1 MRLQCS
7 FWGASQA
14 KGPMCGN
21 YKQLVRWAGP
31 IWQPHGEGWPSAG
44 SRKLP
49 ASIRDAGS
57 LKYGRGL
64 GLSYEANNPKFEEN
78 LASNIYFCKMRRGY
92 KKTPEGPCGS
102 DLSLALNCFPWRHGV
117 WDLGRMWGAGAGS
130 GQRMEGTGL
139 GHGVSFR
146 RSHWALFSLGF
157 LISVALL
164 LPGL

>member
-1 MRLQCS
+1 MLFLGCRPS
-7 FWGASQA
+7 
-14 KGPMCGN
+14 KGPD
-21 YKQLVRWAGP
+21 VRELQAVGALGR
-31 IWQPHGEGWPSAG
+31 PHLTATRGGVASAG

-117 WDLGRMWGAGAGS
+117 
-130 GQRMEGTGL
+130 
-139 GHGVSFR
+139 
-146 RSHWALFSLGF
+146 
-157 LISVALL
+157 
-164 LPGL
+164 